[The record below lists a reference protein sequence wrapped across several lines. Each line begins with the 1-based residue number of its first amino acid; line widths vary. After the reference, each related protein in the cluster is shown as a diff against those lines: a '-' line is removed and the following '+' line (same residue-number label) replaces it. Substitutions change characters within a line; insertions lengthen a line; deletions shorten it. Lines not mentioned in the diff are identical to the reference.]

1 MHGAHQCPLSDHG
14 ADPGSAGLRVRR
26 RLLYLAR
33 DVYKRQA
40 KHYEDDKVVSFI
52 NGILGSFVRAECA
65 EPEVRNV
72 EVQPETEAQK

>member
-1 MHGAHQCPLSDHG
+1 MALP
-14 ADPGSAGLRVRR
+14 
-26 RLLYLAR
+26 
-33 DVYKRQA
+33 
-40 KHYEDDKVVSFI
+40 YEDDKVVSFI